1 MRTMRQT
8 CLLAGVVFGLGC
20 TSSFVD
26 EEYPPRRC
34 IPGHQVT
41 CACGDGRS
49 SAQLCGDDGRFLACQ
64 CSEGTPGSSGGVGSG
79 GGVGA
84 VGTGGGGGG
93 GVGSGSGGGVGAVG
107 TGGGGAV
114 GDGEV
119 RLRTGTSV
127 LINALPADSGV
138 IIVLADSHP
147 SDRSRRRGDHACGL
161 ASREHRSA
169 LDREILVVADK
180 ARFASY
186 DATLSRITESDLVEE
201 CASAVLV
208 SDHRFICGPSNDWD
222 RLFYTYDAQTG
233 AFVASSEK
241 YTYHG
246 IPMRRIPGTDDFVT
260 VTVGSSPSHFH
271 LYSVLGTGVAQFV
284 NESPYHGDFGVT
296 NVYAYDGSPPTHLVT
311 HEGLMLR
318 IYGSQC
324 SAAESSFS
332 SECFVRDGGIGTLL
346 GAQRFLGMD
355 NDAGGKLYGLVSLSR
370 SSVLRSP
377 LRRRLPRPAHRHSL
391 PHGRC
396 PADPR
401 PRFGAVVV
409 VRHHLALRRSPVGYR
424 LPGDHFFPDDPDP
437 GFAVSLLSYE

>member
-1 MRTMRQT
+1 MRQT

-64 CSEGTPGSSGGVGSG
+64 CSEGTPGSSGG
-79 GGVGA
+79 
-84 VGTGGGGGG
+84 GG

-127 LINALPADSGV
+127 LIDAFVADSGV
-138 IIVLADSHP
+138 IIVLADSILLIG
-147 SDRSRRRGDHACGL
+147 RGGEEITRVD
-161 ASREHRSA
+161 SPRENTA
-169 LDREILVVADK
+169 AAFDGEILVVADK

-260 VTVGSSPSHFH
+260 VTVGSSPSDFH

-355 NDAGGKLYGLVSLSR
+355 NDAGGKLYGLVSLSGA
-370 SSVLRSP
+370 SFS
-377 LRRRLPRPAHRHSL
+377 
-391 PHGRC
+391 
-396 PADPR
+396 DPPCDAGCLVQR
-401 PRFGAVVV
+401 IDIPSRTVEAQRTLALDLGAVVV
-409 VRHHLALRRSPVGYR
+409 VRHDPLSGALLVGYR
-424 LPGDHFFPDDPDP
+424 LPGDHFFPDDPYP